1 MVLIDD
7 PKKQIIEPISE
18 SLEKYNKLYD
28 FDLMMDGGHIR

>member
-7 PKKQIIEPISE
+7 PQKTIVEP
-18 SLEKYNKLYD
+18 LAQNLDKYTKLYD